1 MRLVLL
7 FLFWNLV
14 TEDYLLGWIV
24 WISIQI
30 LDKSVRNLWKWS
42 QIVGIKS
49 SGRWSD
55 HFLFFSLGRVYLP
68 SPE

>member
-1 MRLVLL
+1 MKLVLL

-14 TEDYLLGWIV
+14 TEDDLLGWIV

-30 LDKSVRNLWKWS
+30 LDLGKSVRNLESNCRHKKFWKMVRPFS
-42 QIVGIKS
+42 
-49 SGRWSD
+49 
-55 HFLFFSLGRVYLP
+55 FFSLGRVYLP